1 MKHHVTSIMAQ
12 GVTVMQKVEVLKLM
26 APQNN
31 GIASLSL
38 QEQEC
43 LIAHLPFKV
52 ISVVHMPLDGSKEA
66 TLKAL
71 AK

>member
-1 MKHHVTSIMAQ
+1 MAK
-12 GVTVMQKVEVLKLM
+12 GVTVMQEVKVLKLM
-26 APQNN
+26 ALQDN

-38 QEQEC
+38 LEQEF
-43 LIAHLPFKV
+43 LITHLPLMV
-52 ISVVHMPLDGSKEA
+52 ISVVHRPLDGSKEA

>member
-1 MKHHVTSIMAQ
+1 MAV
-12 GVTVMQKVEVLKLM
+12 GLTVMQEVEVLKLM

-38 QEQEC
+38 LEQEF
-43 LIAHLPFKV
+43 LITHLPLMV
-52 ISVVHMPLDGSKEA
+52 ISVVHRPLDGSKEA

>member
-1 MKHHVTSIMAQ
+1 MKHHVTSNMAK

-31 GIASLSL
+31 GIASLNL
-38 QEQEC
+38 LEQEF
-43 LIAHLPFKV
+43 LITPLPLMV
-52 ISVVHMPLDGSKEA
+52 ISVVHRPLDGSKEA